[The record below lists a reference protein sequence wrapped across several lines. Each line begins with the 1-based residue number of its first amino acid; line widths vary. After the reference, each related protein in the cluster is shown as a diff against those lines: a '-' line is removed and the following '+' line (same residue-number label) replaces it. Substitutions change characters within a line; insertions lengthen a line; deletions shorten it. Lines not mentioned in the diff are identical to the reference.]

1 MIFDTHIHLN
11 EERLLENLDV
21 YLNEAIK
28 DGVTKFLC
36 VGWDL
41 ESSKKAIELANKY
54 ENIYCSIGV
63 IPTEH
68 KQYSLTDSPSPTIKE
83 LEALLPLSN
92 KIVAIGEIGLDY
104 YWEKEDEIKNK
115 QKEMFVEQIELAN
128 KYNLPISI
136 HARDS
141 LQDTLDILKTHKVK
155 QSGIMHCY
163 SGSKEMAKEFI
174 KLGYKIAFG
183 GVLTFKNSRV
193 TKEVLSSIPLSS
205 IVFETDAPY
214 LAPTPFRGK
223 LNEPKYIVETVKYAA
238 QSLNIDLEELE
249 NLVFHNSLEI
259 LHVKD

>member
-11 EERLLENLDV
+11 EERLLENLDL
-21 YLNEAIK
+21 YLSEAIK
-28 DGVTKFLC
+28 DAVTKFLC

-68 KQYSLTDSPSPTIKE
+68 KQYNLIGSPTPTINE
-83 LEALLPLSN
+83 LETLLPLSN

-115 QKEMFVEQIELAN
+115 QKKMFIEQIELAN

-141 LQDTLDILKTHKVK
+141 LQDTLDTLKANKVN

-214 LAPTPFRGK
+214 LAPTPYRGK
-223 LNEPKYIVETVKYAA
+223 LNEPKYIVETVKYAS
-238 QSLNIDLEELE
+238 QSLNIDLKELE
-249 NLVFHNSLEI
+249 NLSFHNSLEI